1 MSKIRR
7 YVAYGSNLNHE
18 QMAHRCPTA
27 KILGKSVMHG
37 WALRFRGVATVER
50 RKNYSVPVL
59 VWDIQPEDE
68 KALDF
73 YEGYPHLYRKEKVR
87 VYLNG
92 KQVPA
97 MIYIM
102 NENTHPYNIP
112 SKGYYDTIRQ
122 GYLDSGFD
130 VGILDNAVNETI
142 AYKRGGFLK

>member
-7 YVAYGSNLNHE
+7 YVAYGSNLNRE
-18 QMAHRCPTA
+18 QMARRCPTA

-37 WALRFRGVATVER
+37 WALRFRGAATVER
-50 RKNYSVPVL
+50 RKDSSVPVL

-68 KALDF
+68 KALDV
-73 YEGYPHLYRKEKVR
+73 YEGYPHLYRKETVR

-92 KQVPA
+92 KQVSA

-102 NENTHPYNIP
+102 NENNRPYGIP
-112 SKGYYDTIRQ
+112 GKGYYDTIRE

-130 VGILDNAVNETI
+130 VGILDNAVHETI
-142 AYKRGGFLK
+142 VCRRGGFIR